1 MRDLNVNIYGD
12 INLILP
18 DLAGMTA
25 AEAEDA
31 FSEEDEGSYEEC
43 KDGEKVELEEEEA
56 EALLAF
62 CNELLKEWAACEIH
76 KAGNEKI
83 PEKEKEGRGCR

>member
-18 DLAGMTA
+18 DLAGMVA

-31 FSEEDEGSYEEC
+31 FSE
-43 KDGEKVELEEEEA
+43 KDGENYEMYEDEEEDELEEEEA
-56 EALLAF
+56 EALLAL
-62 CNELLKEWAACEIH
+62 CSELLKECVACGILTES
-76 KAGNEKI
+76 AEKI
-83 PEKEKEGRGCR
+83 PEKEKEG